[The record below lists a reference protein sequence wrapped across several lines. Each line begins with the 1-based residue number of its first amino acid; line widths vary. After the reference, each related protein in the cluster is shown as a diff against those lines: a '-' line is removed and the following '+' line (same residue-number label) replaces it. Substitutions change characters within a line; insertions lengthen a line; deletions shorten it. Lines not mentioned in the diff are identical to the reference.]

1 MLGEL
6 TLQRARDCRSNALG
20 ELTLQRARELR
31 SNVLRESRCNGIAQ
45 KTLVTNSDGMPRAK
59 ARGMCARDFRDLLC
73 WQLSEELKCE
83 VLAFTA
89 TPPASKD
96 YKFCD
101 QIRDSSA
108 GAPRTI
114 AEGFARY
121 RPAEFAR
128 FLEYARSSL
137 METRNHLIDAR
148 DRKFM
153 SDRLYM
159 RLFNLAGAAL
169 RVTTSLMLQK
179 QREAARARAGRTQR
193 PRRRP

>member
-1 MLGEL
+1 MG
-6 TLQRARDCRSNALG
+6 ARDY
-20 ELTLQRARELR
+20 
-31 SNVLRESRCNGIAQ
+31 
-45 KTLVTNSDGMPRAK
+45 
-59 ARGMCARDFRDLLC
+59 RDLLC

-89 TPPASKD
+89 TPPALQD

-114 AEGFARY
+114 AEGFGRY

-137 METRNHLIDAR
+137 METQNHLVDAR
-148 DRKFM
+148 DRKLL
-153 SDRLYM
+153 SDRLYS
-159 RLFNLAGAAL
+159 RLSNLAAAAL
-169 RVTTSLMLQK
+169 KVTTRLMLER
-179 QREAARARAGRTQR
+179 QRTAARLRRARKESKRCS
-193 PRRRP
+193 RRR